1 MLALLKN
8 TVFLICLVLALVSV
22 SISVSVMA
30 FKATST
36 VARLGAEA
44 TATAIRHKKSI
55 KNAVMKV
62 KAKARLKRMMTMIPV
77 AGLALGAYFEEQEYR
92 EWLDENPDGS
102 RSDYV
107 CKMSEITLEVL
118 DEILLDFPKSIAPSE
133 SSLNSM
139 IPKCP

>member
-1 MLALLKN
+1 MLALFKN

-30 FKATST
+30 FKATAT
-36 VARLGAEA
+36 VTRLSAEA

-55 KNAVMKV
+55 KNALQEGFRKV
-62 KAKARLKRMMTMIPV
+62 ARKMMMTMIPV
-77 AGLALGAYFEEQEYR
+77 AGLAAGAYFEEQEYR
-92 EWLDENPDGS
+92 EWLAENPDGS
-102 RSDYV
+102 RSDYL
-107 CKMSEITLEVL
+107 CEMSEITLEVL

-133 SSLNSM
+133 SSLNIM